1 MPRLLSRCRVPGLL
15 LVRHKGFMNQ
25 IIVLAANL
33 ALVAGF
39 ASAQPGSSNLDTGK
53 ELVAQLYKEH
63 SGKSDPLQYP
73 ASKKRL
79 PNYFYKPLLDLYLK
93 DQEASKGEVGKIDFD
108 LLYDA
113 QDFEISDFNL
123 VVLPNK
129 KGSGYVA
136 ARFKNMGIDQ
146 EITFALQRTKM
157 GWRIAD
163 IQYKD
168 GRSLWKIL
176 RDRACTCQRHA
187 AATRRC
193 GAAELRTL
201 DVPLSD
207 ETTLLLVRRS

>member
-1 MPRLLSRCRVPGLL
+1 MPRLLSKCRVPGLL
-15 LVRHKGFMNQ
+15 LVLGTRDMNRLF
-25 IIVLAANL
+25 VLVAIL
-33 ALVAGF
+33 ALVARF

-176 RDRACTCQRHA
+176 K
-187 AATRRC
+187 
-193 GAAELRTL
+193 G
-201 DVPLSD
+201 
-207 ETTLLLVRRS
+207 

>member
-1 MPRLLSRCRVPGLL
+1 MVQLL
-15 LVRHKGFMNQ
+15 LVRRKESVNRL
-25 IIVLAANL
+25 IVL
-33 ALVAGF
+33 VAILTAVAEF
-39 ASAQPGSSNLDTGK
+39 ASAQPWSSKLDTGK
-53 ELVAQLYKEH
+53 ELIAQLYKEH

-73 ASKKRL
+73 ASKKLL

-93 DQEASKGEVGKIDFD
+93 DQQDSKGEAGRIDFD
-108 LLYDA
+108 PLYDA

-136 ARFKNMGIDQ
+136 ARFKNMGVDQ
-146 EITFALQRTKM
+146 EIIFALQRTKI

-176 RDRACTCQRHA
+176 K
-187 AATRRC
+187 
-193 GAAELRTL
+193 G
-201 DVPLSD
+201 
-207 ETTLLLVRRS
+207 

>member
-1 MPRLLSRCRVPGLL
+1 MPRLLSKCRVPGLL

-39 ASAQPGSSNLDTGK
+39 ASAQPGSSKLDTGK

-73 ASKKRL
+73 ASKKLL

-93 DQEASKGEVGKIDFD
+93 DQEDSKGEVGKIDLD
-108 LLYDA
+108 PLYNA

-123 VVLPNK
+123 VVLPHK

-136 ARFKNMGIDQ
+136 ARFKNMGVDQ
-146 EITFALQRTKM
+146 EIIFALQRTKI
-157 GWRIAD
+157 GGA
-163 IQYKD
+163 
-168 GRSLWKIL
+168 SL
-176 RDRACTCQRHA
+176 TFN
-187 AATRRC
+187 TRT
-193 GAAELRTL
+193 G
-201 DVPLSD
+201 
-207 ETTLLLVRRS
+207 VRFGKY

>member
-1 MPRLLSRCRVPGLL
+1 MNRLIA
-15 LVRHKGFMNQ
+15 LVA
-25 IIVLAANL
+25 IL

-39 ASAQPGSSNLDTGK
+39 ASAQSGSSNLATGK

-73 ASKKRL
+73 TSKKLL
-79 PNYFYKPLLDLYLK
+79 PSYFYKPLLDLYLK
-93 DQEASKGEVGKIDFD
+93 DQEDSRGEVGKIDFD
-108 LLYDA
+108 PLYDA

-129 KGSGYVA
+129 KGKGYVA
-136 ARFKNMGIDQ
+136 ARFKNIGVDQ
-146 EITFALQRTKM
+146 EIIFTLQRTKM

-176 RDRACTCQRHA
+176 K
-187 AATRRC
+187 
-193 GAAELRTL
+193 G
-201 DVPLSD
+201 
-207 ETTLLLVRRS
+207 

>member
-1 MPRLLSRCRVPGLL
+1 MNRLIA
-15 LVRHKGFMNQ
+15 LVA
-25 IIVLAANL
+25 IL

-73 ASKKRL
+73 TSKKLL
-79 PNYFYKPLLDLYLK
+79 PSYFYKPLLDLYLK
-93 DQEASKGEVGKIDFD
+93 DQEDSRGEVGKIDFD
-108 LLYDA
+108 PLYDS

-136 ARFKNMGIDQ
+136 ARFKNMGVDQ
-146 EITFALQRTKM
+146 EIIFALQRTKM

-163 IQYKD
+163 IQYKN
-168 GRSLWKIL
+168 GRSFWKIL
-176 RDRACTCQRHA
+176 K
-187 AATRRC
+187 
-193 GAAELRTL
+193 G
-201 DVPLSD
+201 
-207 ETTLLLVRRS
+207 